1 MLVNWNWKG
10 ETHLVVGEINGI
22 ILHRLKALE
31 ECGCKSI
38 LITQTE
44 NDLPYEQ
51 YNKEFEE
58 LDLKRGRP
66 EVLNIV
72 DKVTVN
78 VKSEQLRRTIYDKC
92 VEMRIPINTI
102 DSAEYS
108 TFTHVSTFNK
118 GDIEI
123 GVTTNGNGCK
133 LSSRIKRDIISK
145 LPSDLDKIA
154 SNVGSIR
161 STILQKD
168 QVIDSDDDETNLSLN
183 KLVKEFDMDADDLKR
198 KRINWLNQIIEYYPL
213 SKLKDLTLED
223 FEETKRI
230 EITDTAPTKGSISL
244 VGAGPGSAS
253 LLTKGAID
261 EIMTADLVLAD
272 KLVPQEVLDTIP
284 KKTEVFIARKF
295 PGNAERAQQELL
307 ELGLEAITK
316 GKKVVRLKQGDPYI
330 FGRGGEEFLYF
341 QKHGYKPTV
350 LPGITSALSAPVL
363 ADIPMTH
370 RDVSDQVLICTGT
383 GRKGALPN
391 IPEFVESRTSVF
403 LMALH
408 RIDVFVEALLDK
420 DWPSNLPCA
429 IVERASS
436 PDQRI
441 IRTTIKQLP
450 QIVKTYGSRPPGL
463 LVTGYSTE
471 ILNKTPLIEGLIN

>member
-1 MLVNWNWKG
+1 MLVNWKWEG
-10 ETHLVVGEINGI
+10 EVHLVIGEINGI
-22 ILHRLKALE
+22 IIHRLKALE
-31 ECGCKSI
+31 QSGCKSI
-38 LITQTE
+38 LITQTD

-51 YNKEFEE
+51 HHKEFEE
-58 LDLKRGRP
+58 LDLHRGRP

-78 VKSEQLRRTIYDKC
+78 LKSEELKQAIYKKC

-108 TFTHVSTFNK
+108 TFTHVSTYKK
-118 GDIEI
+118 GDVEI

-145 LPSDLDKIA
+145 LPNDLDKIA
-154 SNVGSIR
+154 LNVGAIR

-168 QVIDSDDDETNLSLN
+168 QVVDSDDDETNLTLN
-183 KLVKEFDMDADDLKR
+183 KLVKEFEMDANDFKR

-213 SKLKDLTLED
+213 TKLKSLSLKD
-223 FEETKRI
+223 FEENKS
-230 EITDTAPTKGSISL
+230 TDVTNTEQNKGSISL
-244 VGAGPGSAS
+244 VGAGPGSVS

-261 EIMTADLVLAD
+261 EITSADLVLAD

-295 PGNAERAQQELL
+295 PGNAERAQEELL
-307 ELGLEAITK
+307 ELGLEAVSK

-330 FGRGGEEFLYF
+330 FGRGGEEFIFF
-341 QKHGYKPTV
+341 QKHGFKPTV
-350 LPGITSALSAPVL
+350 LPGITSALSAPLL

-391 IPEFVESRTSVF
+391 IPEFVKSRTSVF

-408 RIDVFVEALLDK
+408 RIDVFVEALLGK
-420 DWPSNLPCA
+420 GWPSDLPCA

-441 IRTTIKQLP
+441 IRTTISQLP
-450 QIVKTYGSRPPGL
+450 SIVQTYGSRPPGL
-463 LVTGYSTE
+463 LVTGYATN
-471 ILNKTPLIEGLIN
+471 LLDDTPLIEGLVH